1 MCGQKKGIEHK
12 HICIKADKTHVSRIS
27 GRLRQG
33 TECII
38 LDKLD
43 KYVINGGRA
52 LKGTVTVSGAKNS
65 AVAIIP
71 AVVLCDESCII
82 ENLPKIRDV
91 KIILNI
97 LKSMG
102 AKVSNLSGDCSRVKI
117 DPRGITSSKVTC
129 EDLVGKMRASYYL
142 LGALLGKFGSAEV
155 PPPGGCKFCER
166 PIDLH
171 IKAFTLLGAECQQR
185 PDKVIITSNHLEGTK
200 IDFGDVVSV
209 GATMNAMLAAV
220 RVPGKTVIRRAA
232 KEPHI
237 VDLANFLNSM
247 GASVKGAGTDEIRIR
262 GVEKLHGCTYSII
275 PDQIEAGTYM
285 VAAAATGGN
294 VTIKG
299 VIPEHL
305 ESITSKLRET
315 GAVVEED
322 DEVITVKREGK
333 LSCCNV
339 KTSPHPGFPTDMQP
353 QFVAMLIGAD
363 GRSKIEENVWEERF
377 SYFKWLRKMGAVLI
391 EGSDKSV
398 HVIGP
403 CMLHGARVEADDLR
417 AGAAM
422 IIAALTASGVT
433 EISNVDLIER
443 GYENVIDKFAALGA
457 SIKRVTYM
465 ESQEDELEDDQLI
478 SEDEV

>member
-171 IKAFTLLGAECQQR
+171 IKGPAAERPSRSNTQRIGRPGPSAATPAEPLLPLCSAGQGVR
-185 PDKVIITSNHLEGTK
+185 PVP
-200 IDFGDVVSV
+200 
-209 GATMNAMLAAV
+209 
-220 RVPGKTVIRRAA
+220 VPGPPWIGCPDVHR
-232 KEPHI
+232 
-237 VDLANFLNSM
+237 L
-247 GASVKGAGTDEIRIR
+247 KGAFLPP
-262 GVEKLHGCTYSII
+262 V
-275 PDQIEAGTYM
+275 
-285 VAAAATGGN
+285 
-294 VTIKG
+294 
-299 VIPEHL
+299 
-305 ESITSKLRET
+305 
-315 GAVVEED
+315 
-322 DEVITVKREGK
+322 
-333 LSCCNV
+333 
-339 KTSPHPGFPTDMQP
+339 
-353 QFVAMLIGAD
+353 
-363 GRSKIEENVWEERF
+363 
-377 SYFKWLRKMGAVLI
+377 
-391 EGSDKSV
+391 
-398 HVIGP
+398 
-403 CMLHGARVEADDLR
+403 
-417 AGAAM
+417 
-422 IIAALTASGVT
+422 
-433 EISNVDLIER
+433 
-443 GYENVIDKFAALGA
+443 
-457 SIKRVTYM
+457 
-465 ESQEDELEDDQLI
+465 
-478 SEDEV
+478 